1 MYLILKKKNACV
13 CVQVG
18 VLVFRRYRNKNIK
31 SMNFDNPVYRKTT
44 TDDDKVYM
52 EKTGSRQNLPAV
64 RNLIIIIFVLNAGC
78 LTPAQRNSGCSLWI
92 WVIKEA
98 CLWPEYI
105 YMQQTRES
113 YLFFSFFKIFTCI
126 CMLEVDLCNAI
137 PVVMS
142 L

>member
-1 MYLILKKKNACV
+1 MPV

-64 RNLIIIIFVLNAGC
+64 RNLIIIILKKNGGC
-78 LTPAQRNSGCSLWI
+78 LTPAQSNSGCSLWI

-98 CLWPEYI
+98 CL
-105 YMQQTRES
+105 
-113 YLFFSFFKIFTCI
+113 
-126 CMLEVDLCNAI
+126 
-137 PVVMS
+137 
-142 L
+142 